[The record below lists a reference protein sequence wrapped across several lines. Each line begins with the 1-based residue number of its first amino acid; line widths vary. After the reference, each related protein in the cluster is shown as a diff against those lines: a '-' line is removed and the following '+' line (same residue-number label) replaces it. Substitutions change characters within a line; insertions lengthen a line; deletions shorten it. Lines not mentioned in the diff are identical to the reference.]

1 VSVDEVEPIVGRLR
15 GFPWSSEESVA
26 YEAALEAINAA
37 VGAYS
42 AVIAGE
48 EAKAEPDT
56 FAISAALSGQ
66 AECARR
72 REELDPA
79 DRPQIAAAR
88 REFAELA
95 RQVRAGRG

>member
-1 VSVDEVEPIVGRLR
+1 MSVHEVEPIVGRLR
-15 GFPWSSEESVA
+15 GFAWSSEESVA

-42 AVIAGE
+42 AVISAE
-48 EAKAEPDT
+48 EAKAAPDGSVV
-56 FAISAALSGQ
+56 SAALSGQ

-79 DRPQIAAAR
+79 DHAQIAAAR

-95 RQVRAGRG
+95 SRIRAGRG